1 MMFATKPLVFLSY
14 SRKDQEKVDD
24 LLRKLKSKGIR
35 TWLDRQDIVAGEWRQ
50 SIKRGLRQSN
60 FFLACLSQNTAQR
73 GEVLQYEYDSALEIQ
88 RDRLEGD
95 IYLIPVRLEECEV
108 PESLRHLEYRDV
120 YKPSE
125 FDALIRILRSKSK
138 GSPLM
143 ASALAL
149 IVILALLAGYLWWR
163 PDTQTEFLETRAQGK
178 SAKAVGPVRLGV
190 TFWKMEKARKSDPP
204 SVREVVH
211 PRVADGDKAET
222 EELTPARLATGSE
235 FHLGDKFQARV
246 ESNREGYLYVID
258 RALRQ
263 NGSVGPASLIFPT
276 NRLHGGDNH
285 VWPGRLVRLPDRAS
299 KPPYWVFE
307 SRQSGYAG
315 ETFIFLLT
323 ASPLDGYTAQE
334 DATPVPDDTVAEWVK
349 KYGAGVRL
357 ITSQSQPLRLTV
369 DEATASDQ
377 GTQLS
382 RSAPPPQM
390 VFQAKR
396 PAGGSIAAV
405 LQLKV
410 EP

>member
-1 MMFATKPLVFLSY
+1 MMFATKPLVFVSY
-14 SRKDQEKVDD
+14 SRKDQEKIDD

-60 FFLACLSQNTAQR
+60 FFLACLSQNTTQR

-125 FDALIRILRSKSK
+125 FDALIRALRSKSK

-163 PDTQTEFLETRAQGK
+163 PNTQTEFLETRAQGK
-178 SAKAVGPVRLGV
+178 SAKAVGPVSLGV
-190 TFWKMEKARKSDPP
+190 TLWRMEKAKQSDPP
-204 SVREVVH
+204 SVREIVH
-211 PRVADGDKAET
+211 PQPGDGGRAEPQ
-222 EELTPARLATGSE
+222 ELTPARLAPGSE
-235 FHLGDKFQARV
+235 FHLGDKFQVGV
-246 ESNREGYLYVID
+246 ESNRVGYLYVIN
-258 RALRQ
+258 RALRE
-263 NGSVGPASLIFPT
+263 NGSVGPASMIFPT

-285 VWPGRLVRLPDRAS
+285 VWPGKLVRLPDRAS

-307 SRQSGYAG
+307 SSQSNYAG
-315 ETFIFLLT
+315 EELIFLLT
-323 ASPLDGYTAQE
+323 AAPLEGFSSQE
-334 DATPVPDDTVAEWVK
+334 KATPVANDALAEWVK
-349 KYGAGVRL
+349 KGGAGVRL
-357 ITSQSQPLRLTV
+357 VTSQLQPVRLTV
-369 DEATASDQ
+369 DEAAASDQ

-382 RSAPPPQM
+382 RTAPPPQM
-390 VFQAKR
+390 MFQAKR
-396 PAGGSIAAV
+396 PAGGPLAAV
-405 LQLKV
+405 LKLKV
-410 EP
+410 ER